1 MTMSASRVCILMLVA
16 SLRVAFGGII
26 TLDAASRGWLQP
38 VAPFNNGTS
47 AGNNYLA
54 GFCGPG
60 DCVSNSSEFRDFF
73 QFSIPSLSDTIVSAR
88 LLLDTVV
95 VITPDPSET
104 YQVTSI
110 PTSFVFADL
119 GTGTLYGSAAYTTS
133 DTDTNK
139 AITLNAAALAAIVS
153 GTTFG
158 VGGRITTLSGQTA
171 VDELIFGN
179 SASNN
184 TTRLEITTSDVP
196 EPANWILLGIG
207 LVAVALKRRGLV

>member
-73 QFSIPSLSDTIVSAR
+73 QFSIPSLSDTIVSRAGGGTAGYRVRGQDAGRQTQRERKPMTSAR
-88 LLLDTVV
+88 FQ
-95 VITPDPSET
+95 I
-104 YQVTSI
+104 QSI
-110 PTSFVFADL
+110 PALLVF
-119 GTGTLYGSAAYTTS
+119 
-133 DTDTNK
+133 K
-139 AITLNAAALAAIVS
+139 
-153 GTTFG
+153 
-158 VGGRITTLSGQTA
+158 GGRE
-171 VDELIFGN
+171 VDRIVGAQPK
-179 SASNN
+179 S
-184 TTRLEITTSDVP
+184 EI
-196 EPANWILLGIG
+196 L
-207 LVAVALKRRGLV
+207 RRVERMLAGS